1 MKITKKNGNVVL
13 FDDEKVAR
21 SILNANAAIAP
32 EKLSEKEAAAIA
44 DEVFLRLA
52 GANEIIT
59 TQDIRGCVNTV
70 LLDKGLLLT
79 ARQYM
84 EYKK

>member
-32 EKLSEKEAAAIA
+32 ETLSESEAAAIA

-52 GANEIIT
+52 AATEIIT
-59 TQDIRGCVNTV
+59 TQDIRDCVNAV
-70 LLDKGLLLT
+70 LQERGSC
-79 ARQYM
+79 
-84 EYKK
+84 